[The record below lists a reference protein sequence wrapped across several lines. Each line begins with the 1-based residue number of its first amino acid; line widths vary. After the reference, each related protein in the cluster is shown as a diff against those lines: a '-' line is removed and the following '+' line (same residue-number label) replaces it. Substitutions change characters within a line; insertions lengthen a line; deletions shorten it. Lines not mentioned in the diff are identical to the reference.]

1 MVDSKL
7 ASSSISNLSP
17 ELLLLQQNNLYST
30 FPFVSTS
37 LQANFNSLNTATQQ
51 NNPPGSLH
59 HLPFAQSSLTQKPPI
74 VFNQTMRQ
82 IGQIGQIASKSIIL
96 APKPQY
102 TGAGLEVIQ
111 QSITESKKRSFDE
124 SQSLASSS
132 DDGGKR
138 GRKSAGNKWQ
148 REALAQ
154 RSEAGSSS
162 GQANQAMAFRLFL
175 KDEQSKGVVSLEN
188 VDESSDP
195 KLNPLGLKMWE
206 VHNVD
211 QWWKDVHSWFED
223 NPERFSLRAFFM
235 MLRRLG
241 YKPLNHAPAP
251 ATSGLD
257 YGLRNRF
264 VKKHG
269 YVYDKDVFE
278 KYQRRRGLK
287 KLPFRPATGI
297 DDAAEFK
304 RGCGQREGNSE

>member
-1 MVDSKL
+1 MNSPSSSKCWKNQWNPLRGMVDSKL
-7 ASSSISNLSP
+7 TSSSISNLSP
-17 ELLLLQQNNLYST
+17 ELLLLQQKNMYNT

-37 LQANFNSLNTATQQ
+37 LQANFNSLNAATQQ

-74 VFNQTMRQ
+74 VFNQTMSQ

-154 RSEAGSSS
+154 RNEAGSSS

-211 QWWKDVHSWFED
+211 QWWKVGD
-223 NPERFSLRAFFM
+223 NGGVTDNELTRHAGRALVVRRQPREVFSQSVSRLAMPWLR
-235 MLRRLG
+235 
-241 YKPLNHAPAP
+241 
-251 ATSGLD
+251 
-257 YGLRNRF
+257 
-264 VKKHG
+264 V
-269 YVYDKDVFE
+269 
-278 KYQRRRGLK
+278 
-287 KLPFRPATGI
+287 
-297 DDAAEFK
+297 
-304 RGCGQREGNSE
+304 